1 MRRTQGVSRNLLF
14 KFNQYLSDEFDRKK
28 AQNDSNGEI
37 LDKAGSKK

>member
-1 MRRTQGVSRNLLF
+1 MRRTRGVSRNLLF

-28 AQNDSNGEI
+28 AQNDSSGEI